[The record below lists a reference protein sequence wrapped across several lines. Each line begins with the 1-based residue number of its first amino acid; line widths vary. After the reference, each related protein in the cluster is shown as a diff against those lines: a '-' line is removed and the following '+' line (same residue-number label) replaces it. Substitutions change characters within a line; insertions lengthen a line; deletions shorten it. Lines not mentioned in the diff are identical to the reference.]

1 MSNKPP
7 DKPRVFITRPI
18 PDEVVAELR
27 ETCDVEMWH
36 TSAVSAPTAEKIGA
50 LDGLMTYGHE
60 LITDEMMAS
69 APGLKVIANVG
80 VGYDHIDANAARARG
95 IEVGNTP
102 GVLSD
107 ATADMTFALLL
118 AAARNVVPGNRHVQA
133 GDWQYYDPNILWG
146 QDVHG
151 STIGIVGMGRIGYA
165 VAKRALGFD
174 MKVLYNKRT
183 RRTDWEDELG
193 MEYAELDDLLTR
205 SDFVTLHPP
214 MSDETR
220 NLIGARELGLMKSR
234 AVLVNIARGGVVDHD
249 ALYEAMSEG
258 QITAAALDVT
268 EPEPIP
274 ADHPLLSLDN
284 VLVVPHLGSAT
295 VQTRTKMVRMAA
307 ENLLAGL
314 SGEALPYS
322 VFGQ

>member
-1 MSNKPP
+1 MSH
-7 DKPRVFITRPI
+7 KPRVFITRPI
-18 PDEVVAELR
+18 PDEIVTRLR
-27 ETCDVEMWH
+27 ATCDVEMWH
-36 TSAVSAPTAEKIGA
+36 TSAVSAPTREKIGA

-60 LITDEMMAS
+60 LITDDMMAT
-69 APGLKVIANVG
+69 APDLKVIANVG
-80 VGYDHIDANAARARG
+80 VGYDHIDAEAARARG

-118 AAARNVVPGNRHVQA
+118 AAARNVVPGARHVQA

-183 RRTDWEDELG
+183 RRPDWESALG
-193 MEYAELDDLLTR
+193 VEYAELDDLLSR
-205 SDFVTLHPP
+205 SDFITLHPP

-220 NLIGARELGLMKSR
+220 HLIGTRELGLMKPR

-249 ALYEAMSEG
+249 ALYEAMRVNK
-258 QITAAALDVT
+258 IAAVALDVT
-268 EPEPIP
+268 DPEPIP
-274 ADHPLLSLDN
+274 SDHPLLSLDN

-295 VQTRTKMVRMAA
+295 VQTRTKMVEMAC

-314 SGEALPYS
+314 SGHPAPYS
-322 VFGQ
+322 VFR

>member
-1 MSNKPP
+1 
-7 DKPRVFITRPI
+7 VFITRPI
-18 PDEVVAELR
+18 PDANVAKLR

-36 TSAVSAPTAEKIGA
+36 TSAVSAPTSEKIGA

-60 LITDEMMAS
+60 LITDDMMATAS
-69 APGLKVIANVG
+69 DLKVIANVG
-80 VGYDHIDANAARARG
+80 VGYDHIDAEAARARG
-95 IEVGNTP
+95 IDVGNTP

-118 AAARNVVPGNRHVQA
+118 AAARNVVPGNRLVQA

-151 STIGIVGMGRIGYA
+151 STLGIVGMGRIGYA
-165 VAKRALGFD
+165 VAKRAVGFD

-183 RRTDWEDELG
+183 RRPDWEAELG
-193 MEYAELDDLLTR
+193 VEYAELDDLLSR
-205 SDFVTLHPP
+205 SDFITLHPP

-220 NLIGARELGLMKSR
+220 HLISTRELGLMKSR

-249 ALYEAMSEG
+249 ALYEAMRVG
-258 QITAAALDVT
+258 KIAAVALDVT
-268 EPEPIP
+268 DPEPIP
-274 ADHPLLSLDN
+274 ADHPLLTLDN

-295 VQTRTKMVRMAA
+295 VQTRTKMVEMAC

-314 SGEALPYS
+314 NGDPLPYS
-322 VFGQ
+322 VFE

>member
-1 MSNKPP
+1 MSNRASNP
-7 DKPRVFITRPI
+7 PRVFITRPI
-18 PDEVVAELR
+18 PDEIVAELR

-36 TSAVSAPTAEKIGA
+36 TSAVSAPTAEKIGP

-60 LITDEMMAS
+60 LITDEMMAA
-69 APGLKVIANVG
+69 APNLKVIANVG
-80 VGYDHIDANAARARG
+80 VGYDHIEAEAARARG

-118 AAARNVVPGNRHVQA
+118 AAARNVVPGNRLVQA

-151 STIGIVGMGRIGYA
+151 STIGIVGMGRIGHA

-183 RRTDWEDELG
+183 RRPDWEAELG
-193 MEYAELDDLLTR
+193 VEYAELDDLLSR

-220 NLIGARELGLMKSR
+220 HLIGTRELGLMKSR

-249 ALYEAMSEG
+249 ALYEAMRVG
-258 QITAAALDVT
+258 KITAVALDVT

-274 ADHPLLSLDN
+274 ADHPLLTLDN

-295 VQTRTKMVRMAA
+295 VQTRTKMVQMARD
-307 ENLLAGL
+307 NLLAGL
-314 SGEALPYS
+314 NGRPLPYS
-322 VFGQ
+322 VFQ